1 MSREKDFQ
9 AINESIKQLLL
20 AEYPTS
26 RIKVNAQ
33 NKLIMIDG
41 QMYRFSITTNL
52 DYRKINL
59 KKIQMKS
66 KKGKLR
72 SKNSKRIL
80 TKIAMMATVA
90 GIGAAVHL
98 TSSSNERVTVS
109 QVTTEYT
116 SAVPEKQTIP
126 YTIVIEQEKPKEN
139 NLEENTITLFKKI
152 AFTDTLGYEKKQET
166 IQEFGDFIEEY
177 SKRYGLDFNL
187 TVALL
192 TQERATDINDP
203 SYNNIGQITKAI
215 CGEKISAPVFEKNT
229 LISYD
234 KIYVLPGCYDN
245 YPLKDLETMGN
256 FPAFTKEEQQKIQ
269 QAIKLKKEG
278 YEIYRLTD
286 VKNEVSLNIKIS
298 CAYLSYL
305 INKQQNLVKGLASY
319 NMGYT
324 RINEKVSEE
333 EILRGQVT
341 EADDPNYLNNIFR
354 YLTKEE
360 LEKGFTIQYASGE
373 VVHYQ
378 IEGMDYEKETEH
390 SIRR

>member
-9 AINESIKQLLL
+9 TINESIKKLFL

-98 TSSSNERVTVS
+98 TSSLNEKVTVS

-139 NLEENTITLFKKI
+139 DLEENTITLFKEI
-152 AFTDTLGYEKKQET
+152 VFTDTLGYEKKQET
-166 IQEFGDFIEEY
+166 IQEFGVFIEEY
-177 SKRYGLDFNL
+177 
-187 TVALL
+187 
-192 TQERATDINDP
+192 
-203 SYNNIGQITKAI
+203 
-215 CGEKISAPVFEKNT
+215 
-229 LISYD
+229 
-234 KIYVLPGCYDN
+234 
-245 YPLKDLETMGN
+245 
-256 FPAFTKEEQQKIQ
+256 
-269 QAIKLKKEG
+269 
-278 YEIYRLTD
+278 
-286 VKNEVSLNIKIS
+286 
-298 CAYLSYL
+298 
-305 INKQQNLVKGLASY
+305 
-319 NMGYT
+319 
-324 RINEKVSEE
+324 
-333 EILRGQVT
+333 
-341 EADDPNYLNNIFR
+341 
-354 YLTKEE
+354 
-360 LEKGFTIQYASGE
+360 
-373 VVHYQ
+373 
-378 IEGMDYEKETEH
+378 
-390 SIRR
+390 

>member
-26 RIKVNAQ
+26 RIKVDAK
-33 NKLIMIDG
+33 NKLIMLDG

-52 DYRKINL
+52 DYKKINL

-80 TKIAMMATVA
+80 TKIAMIATVA

-98 TSSSNERVTVS
+98 TSSLNEKNTVS
-109 QVTTEYT
+109 QVPTEYT
-116 SAVPEKQTIP
+116 SEVPEKQTIP
-126 YTIVIEQEKPKEN
+126 HTVVIEQEKPKEDKI
-139 NLEENTITLFKKI
+139 ENRTINIFQEI
-152 AFTDTLGYEKKQET
+152 NYTDVFGYEKKQET

-269 QAIKLKKEG
+269 EAIKLKKEG

-298 CAYLSYL
+298 CACLAYL
-305 INKQQNLVKGLASY
+305 INKQNNLVKGVASY
-319 NMGYT
+319 NMGYG
-324 RINEKVSEE
+324 RINENVTEE
-333 EILRGQVT
+333 EILRGQIL

-360 LEKGFTIQYASGE
+360 LEKGFTIQYESGE

>member
-9 AINESIKQLLL
+9 TINESIKKLFL

-98 TSSSNERVTVS
+98 TSSLNEKVTVS

-139 NLEENTITLFKKI
+139 NLEENTITLFKEI

-166 IQEFGDFIEEY
+166 IQEFGNFIEEY
-177 SKRYGLDFNL
+177 SKRYGLDYNL
-187 TVALL
+187 NVALF
-192 TQERATDINDP
+192 TQERSNDRSNP
-203 SYNNIGQITKAI
+203 NYNNVGQITELL
-215 CGEKISAPVFEKNT
+215 CGEKITAPVFEEEKF
-229 LISYD
+229 IGMD
-234 KIYVLPGCYDN
+234 KIYILPKCYDN
-245 YPLKDLETMGN
+245 YPLEALETMGN
-256 FPAFTKEEQQKIQ
+256 FSEFSNLEQEKIQ
-269 QAIKLKKEG
+269 EAIGLKKEG

-286 VKNEVSLNIKIS
+286 VKNTVSLNIKVS